1 MLDED
6 EAING
11 GIHTPQRRKHVGVR
25 PAAKRPTARVPLKSS
40 LQLRSERVDGRR
52 VKKTVAARSS
62 PENLYSD
69 QSDDEP
75 WHSQSAKAPAKK
87 APVEEQP
94 A

>member
-11 GIHTPQRRKHVGVR
+11 GIHTPQRRKPEGLR
-25 PAAKRPTARVPLKSS
+25 PAAKRASARVPLKTS
-40 LQLRSERVDGRR
+40 LQVRSDRVVATR
-52 VKKTVAARSS
+52 KKTVAARSS

-69 QSDDEP
+69 QSDDEA